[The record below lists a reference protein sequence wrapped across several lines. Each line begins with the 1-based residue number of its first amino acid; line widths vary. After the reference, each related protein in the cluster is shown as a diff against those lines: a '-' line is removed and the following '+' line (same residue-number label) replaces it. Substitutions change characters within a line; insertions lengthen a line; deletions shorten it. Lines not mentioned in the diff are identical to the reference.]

1 MLDIISA
8 CVILKGI
15 AIWLRGHEIANLK
28 SGHFCWKW
36 QSIME
41 MFWLKLSHKEHK
53 FINTAQVNLLS
64 ATMLS
69 ACNTKPCHRWSPVVD
84 NQVFLGGPV
93 CTTCRALCCSA
104 GPALTFSNP
113 STFSPTQLPS
123 NHYGDN
129 RSSWIWPKKSWWCT
143 GNEKSRA
150 TLEKATTLNFLSWP
164 DFLRL
169 QCSIAVQCTST
180 LIKLLEQVH
189 SIIWVFTATA
199 LQTM

>member
-41 MFWLKLSHKEHK
+41 MFWLKLSHKKHK

-113 STFSPTQLPS
+113 SLFSPTELPS
-123 NHYGDN
+123 NHYETIDQAGCGQRKVGDAQEM
-129 RSSWIWPKKSWWCT
+129 KKV
-143 GNEKSRA
+143 GR
-150 TLEKATTLNFLSWP
+150 
-164 DFLRL
+164 
-169 QCSIAVQCTST
+169 
-180 LIKLLEQVH
+180 H
-189 SIIWVFTATA
+189 
-199 LQTM
+199 